1 MIEVFR
7 LKSILHHLTNSK
19 KQQIQSS
26 FQTSHKS
33 FFMKNVL
40 NKDRVLFTQLGN
52 EGVLYDIS
60 NNEYVTLNE
69 TYFKI
74 LQLVEMGFEQPQ
86 IIQSLLEEYEIDSA
100 ECEVEVSSVLE
111 EMRNSGYI
119 IALD

>member
-1 MIEVFR
+1 
-7 LKSILHHLTNSK
+7 
-19 KQQIQSS
+19 
-26 FQTSHKS
+26 
-33 FFMKNVL
+33 MKNVL